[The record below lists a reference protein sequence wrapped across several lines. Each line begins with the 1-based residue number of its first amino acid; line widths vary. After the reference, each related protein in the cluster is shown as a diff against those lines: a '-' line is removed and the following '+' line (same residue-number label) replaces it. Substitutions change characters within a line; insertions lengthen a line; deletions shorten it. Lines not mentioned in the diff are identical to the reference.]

1 MGIVVRK
8 MVPEDL
14 DSVLEL
20 LAGWN
25 MRPREGD
32 VEAERTGV
40 EVEHSFVAL
49 DGDRI
54 ILVACRFA
62 AGQKVSVGGG
72 GGPQWPTACR

>member
-32 VEAERTGV
+32 VEAERTG
-40 EVEHSFVAL
+40 
-49 DGDRI
+49 GR
-54 ILVACRFA
+54 
-62 AGQKVSVGGG
+62 
-72 GGPQWPTACR
+72 